1 MGMGINAHVA
11 APLTPPPDEERRRMK
26 TSHAILLALVA
37 LAFTAASSANAQAS
51 VADLPGVVG
60 TAITGAATA
69 PVKSFLCADGTSSG
83 AIDWLNSNSPY
94 RGDGFSSLLYSI
106 FGAGIDTGYRLGVSQ
121 QPAQVQALLG
131 C

>member
-1 MGMGINAHVA
+1 
-11 APLTPPPDEERRRMK
+11 MK

-37 LAFTAASSANAQAS
+37 LAFTAAMSANAQAS

-69 PVKSFLCADGTSSG
+69 PVKSFLCASGTSSG

-94 RGDGFSSLLYSI
+94 RGDGKFSSLRAANPSYLS
-106 FGAGIDTGYRLGVSQ
+106 LV
-121 QPAQVQALLG
+121 
-131 C
+131 